1 MGETFIEP
9 NIFNAKGIKFKKGF
23 KIDDFLMFTK
33 FVDYME
39 NKILDEEETTI
50 FHLCTIVY
58 DKEYLD
64 KLVKE

>member
-1 MGETFIEP
+1 MGTTFIEP
-9 NIFNAKGIKFKKGF
+9 NILKAHSIKFKKGF
-23 KIDDFLMFTK
+23 KIDDFLMFLK

-39 NKILDEEETTI
+39 NKILDENPITI

-64 KLVKE
+64 KLEK